1 MCSFSVGSP
10 NDDDEEEA
18 RERRRRARE
27 ERKKMRDAEE
37 SGTTDVID
45 TNRYNMQKVC
55 ICGGTNKEPVK
66 LLELVSL
73 KKYCKHFYNT
83 FYLPAML
90 SSTLAS

>member
-1 MCSFSVGSP
+1 MCHFSVGSP

-55 ICGGTNKEPVK
+55 ICKMCVVGQTR
-66 LLELVSL
+66 S
-73 KKYCKHFYNT
+73 
-83 FYLPAML
+83 L
-90 SSTLAS
+90 SSCWN